1 MPKRKLLEER
11 WCRSIQQW
19 AAKPFT
25 APKDVDQAPFV
36 ERLENR
42 SSADTPYL
50 FDLGSA
56 NWLSIGNYCQSLECG
71 GRQTLWPRR
80 KLSPLDRF
88 GVLRPRQNLPSTCNL
103 DELYSMTVSIV
114 VGAQLF
120 EGSLQRRLAFLG
132 VRRDRAQIG
141 DSDGR
146 GAREERRFKQLGQ
159 RSHV

>member
-25 APKDVDQAPFV
+25 APNDVGQAPFV

-56 NWLSIGNYCQSLECG
+56 NWLSIGNYCQSLERCSG
-71 GRQTLWPRR
+71 QTLWSCRQ
-80 KLSPLDRF
+80 LSPLDRL

-103 DELYSMTVSIV
+103 DELYSVTSSIV
-114 VGAQLF
+114 VCAQLF
-120 EGSLQRRLAFLG
+120 EGSFQRHLAFVG
-132 VRRDRAQIG
+132 VRGNPAQIV
-141 DSDGR
+141 DRDGR
-146 GAREERRFKQLGQ
+146 CAREERRFKQLGQ